1 MTLYEIKIS
10 DIEQYNFFS
19 PQIYIFTEIHYLT
32 GNEFRV
38 FNVKLANGLKEIYGL
53 FFNGILYSI
62 GHHT

>member
-10 DIEQYNFFS
+10 DIEQYFFS
-19 PQIYIFTEIHYLT
+19 PQIYIFEEIHYLT

-38 FNVKLANGLKEIYGL
+38 FNVKLTNGLKEIYGL